1 MTRKESA
8 LAHVIESH
16 EYSERFPGWLHEHWH
31 VYVEFER
38 LAVAAINRGR
48 IRLSAKFLFELI
60 RWNSEVREEGE
71 PYKIN
76 NTFATDCAHLFEFLN
91 PQHEGF
97 FEFRQRV
104 AA

>member
-1 MTRKESA
+1 MTRKEA
-8 LAHVIESH
+8 AIAHVIASTDYH
-16 EYSERFPGWLHEHWH
+16 PRFAGWLYEHWA

-38 LAVAAINRGR
+38 LSVAAINRGR

-76 NTFATDCAHLFEFLN
+76 NTFATDCANLFEHLN
-91 PQHEGF
+91 PQHEGL
-97 FEFRQRV
+97 FEFRQR
-104 AA
+104 AAA